1 MYRITKVLNHNTV
14 LAVKDKS
21 ASEYLIVG
29 KGVGFG
35 KKITQS
41 IEPTDADSLYELTQ
55 TRDRGP
61 AKDIVKSI
69 EPEYLEIAN
78 TLLDNAE
85 HEFGHI
91 DRSILFPMADHIAF
105 AVKRM
110 ENKEQISNPLNDD
123 IRVMFYREYK
133 IAENIRHI
141 LKDKK
146 QIDIIDDEIGYITL
160 HIHTSLNNSKVS
172 DAMEMAAAVR
182 KCATFIEEK
191 IGKHIDVTTMAYNR
205 LMNHIEVQHIYMPY
219 TDHVE
224 KLKVDL
230 NQFIEKNYPE
240 SFALAGEI
248 CKELGKD
255 LNHEFLD
262 NETGY
267 LAIHIE
273 QIKCDEMVSE

>member
-1 MYRITKVLNHNTV
+1 
-14 LAVKDKS
+14 
-21 ASEYLIVG
+21 
-29 KGVGFG
+29 
-35 KKITQS
+35 
-41 IEPTDADSLYELTQ
+41 
-55 TRDRGP
+55 
-61 AKDIVKSI
+61 
-69 EPEYLEIAN
+69 
-78 TLLDNAE
+78 
-85 HEFGHI
+85 
-91 DRSILFPMADHIAF
+91 MADHIAF

-205 LMNHIEVQHIYMPY
+205 LMNHIRHMVSRAA
-219 TDHVE
+219 TGE

-240 SFALAGEI
+240 SFALAGDI

-262 NETGY
+262 NETGF

-273 QIKCDEMVSE
+273 QIKCDEMISE

>member
-21 ASEYLIVG
+21 TREYLIVG

-41 IEPTDADSLYELTQ
+41 VEPTEEDSLYELTQ

-78 TLLDNAE
+78 TLLDDAE
-85 HEFGHI
+85 REFGHI

-110 ENKEQISNPLNDD
+110 ENAKQISNPLNDD
-123 IRVMFYREYK
+123 IRVMFYKEYK
-133 IAENIRHI
+133 IAENIRRI

-205 LMNHIEVQHIYMPY
+205 LMNHIRHMVSRA
-219 TDHVE
+219 TTGE
-224 KLKVDL
+224 KLPGV
-230 NQFIEKNYPE
+230 IR
-240 SFALAGEI
+240 
-248 CKELGKD
+248 
-255 LNHEFLD
+255 
-262 NETGY
+262 TGR
-267 LAIHIE
+267 
-273 QIKCDEMVSE
+273 

>member
-1 MYRITKVLNHNTV
+1 
-14 LAVKDKS
+14 
-21 ASEYLIVG
+21 
-29 KGVGFG
+29 
-35 KKITQS
+35 
-41 IEPTDADSLYELTQ
+41 
-55 TRDRGP
+55 
-61 AKDIVKSI
+61 
-69 EPEYLEIAN
+69 
-78 TLLDNAE
+78 
-85 HEFGHI
+85 
-91 DRSILFPMADHIAF
+91 MADHIAF

-141 LKDKK
+141 LN
-146 QIDIIDDEIGYITL
+146 
-160 HIHTSLNNSKVS
+160 TSLNNSKVS

-182 KCATFIEEK
+182 KCATFIEKK

-205 LMNHIEVQHIYMPY
+205 LMNHIRHMVSRAA
-219 TDHVE
+219 TGE

-240 SFALAGEI
+240 SFALAGDI

-273 QIKCDEMVSE
+273 QIKCDEMISE

>member
-21 ASEYLIVG
+21 AREYLIVG

-41 IEPTDADSLYELTQ
+41 VEPTEEDSLYELTQ

-85 HEFGHI
+85 HEFGNI

-133 IAENIRHI
+133 IAENIRHM
-141 LKDKK
+141 
-146 QIDIIDDEIGYITL
+146 
-160 HIHTSLNNSKVS
+160 VS
-172 DAMEMAAAVR
+172 RAA
-182 KCATFIEEK
+182 T
-191 IGKHIDVTTMAYNR
+191 G
-205 LMNHIEVQHIYMPY
+205 
-219 TDHVE
+219 E

>member
-1 MYRITKVLNHNTV
+1 M

-21 ASEYLIVG
+21 AREYLIVG

-41 IEPTDADSLYELTQ
+41 VEPTEEDSLYELTQ

-78 TLLDNAE
+78 TLLDDAE

-110 ENKEQISNPLNDD
+110 ENAEQISNPLNDD
-123 IRVMFYREYK
+123 IRVMFYKEYK

-205 LMNHIEVQHIYMPY
+205 LMNHIRHMVSRAA
-219 TDHVE
+219 TGE

-248 CKELGKD
+248 CNELGKD

>member
-1 MYRITKVLNHNTV
+1 MDRLRRES
-14 LAVKDKS
+14 LS
-21 ASEYLIVG
+21 
-29 KGVGFG
+29 
-35 KKITQS
+35 TQLT
-41 IEPTDADSLYELTQ
+41 PT
-55 TRDRGP
+55 
-61 AKDIVKSI
+61 
-69 EPEYLEIAN
+69 
-78 TLLDNAE
+78 
-85 HEFGHI
+85 
-91 DRSILFPMADHIAF
+91 RS
-105 AVKRM
+105 
-110 ENKEQISNPLNDD
+110 NS
-123 IRVMFYREYK
+123 Y
-133 IAENIRHI
+133 I
-141 LKDKK
+141 LKQFKG
-146 QIDIIDDEIGYITL
+146 IGC
-160 HIHTSLNNSKVS
+160 HGDGGSSS
-172 DAMEMAAAVR
+172 

-205 LMNHIEVQHIYMPY
+205 LMNHIRHMVSRAA
-219 TDHVE
+219 TGE

>member
-1 MYRITKVLNHNTV
+1 MFRITKVLNHNTV

-21 ASEYLIVG
+21 AQEYLIVG

-35 KKITQS
+35 KKITQT
-41 IEPTDADSLYELTQ
+41 IEPSPDDSLYALKQ
-55 TRDRGP
+55 TRDRGS

-78 TLLDNAE
+78 TLLDEAE
-85 HEFGHI
+85 REFGKI

-123 IRVMFYREYK
+123 IRVLFYQEYK
-133 IAENIRHI
+133 VAENIRHI
-141 LKDKK
+141 LKEKK
-146 QIDIIDDEIGYITL
+146 NIDIIDDEIGYITL
-160 HIHTSLNNSKVS
+160 HIHTSLDNTKVA
-172 DAMEMAAAVR
+172 DAMQMAGAVR

-205 LMNHIEVQHIYMPY
+205 LMNHIRHMVSRARTGE
-219 TDHVE
+219 E
-224 KLKVDL
+224 LKVDL
-230 NQFIEKNYPE
+230 NQFIEQNYPE

-248 CKELGKD
+248 CNELGKD
-255 LNHEFLD
+255 LKHEFLN
-262 NETGY
+262 NEIGY

-273 QIKCDEMVSE
+273 QIKCDEMVNE